1 MIVINQAYLDK
12 FSKYNREYLYQ
23 IDKGLYLAFDIE
35 DLSYIGIEMF
45 YLAPMKY
52 VHKKEN
58 EAIEDLLSRNILE
71 LRSEE

>member
-1 MIVINQAYLDK
+1 MIVINQCYLDK
-12 FSKYNREYLYQ
+12 FSKYNSEYLYQ
-23 IDKGLYLAFDIE
+23 IDRGLYLAFDSE

-58 EAIEDLLSRNILE
+58 ECIENLLSRNILDLKE
-71 LRSEE
+71 